1 MKPITQRQAMLIA
14 LAARGMSC
22 KEIAREMGIAVNT
35 ARVTLQQARE
45 RTDCRTVA
53 HLVAKALSSGWIAPL
68 LLALLVG
75 SISPTTEALRVRQPM
90 RTRQQVST
98 NARVGRRDTGSELA

>member
-1 MKPITQRQAMLIA
+1 MKPITRRQATLIS

-45 RTDCRTVA
+45 RTNCRTVT
-53 HLVAKALSSGWIAPL
+53 HLVAKALCNNWIPPL
-68 LLALLVG
+68 PVLVAGLVLALAAGGGDEQLRNTAR
-75 SISPTTEALRVRQPM
+75 IRIQRNQTHLRREA
-90 RTRQQVST
+90 
-98 NARVGRRDTGSELA
+98 